1 METRP
6 EIEELQVEHLR
17 RMPSWRKMTLV
28 SEMNRAVRILA
39 MAGLRQRYPEDSPE
53 QRRRRLADLI
63 LGHELAFRAYG
74 PGLEKALTETF

>member
-1 METRP
+1 MTAMDTHP

-17 RMPSWRKMTLV
+17 RMPSWRKMALV

-53 QRRRRLADLI
+53 RQRRRLADLI
-63 LGHELAFRAYG
+63 LGEELASRVYG
-74 PGLEKALTETF
+74 PGL